1 MLDLKLKRELGLT
14 LPAVLTLEQ
23 RDLKDQV
30 NIVKHSKILKK
41 IQNFGDSN

>member
-1 MLDLKLKRELGLT
+1 MLDPKLKRELGLT

-30 NIVKHSKILKK
+30 NIVKYSKKYNIVAT
-41 IQNFGDSN
+41 IINI